1 MRLPAARRDSE
12 TGREHGES
20 VEYGEPGKSGIIPP
34 APYFFALSGSSASEK
49 FSFWQKS
56 HSQEPLELL
65 WFSSC
70 RAQAPLRNFSANLI
84 LNRHLKGID
93 ENRFGSFHDDLVL
106 GKGVFH
112 RNENFF
118 LAEAVRQ
125 ASALAIR
132 NSAAPAA
139 SSIHKQA

>member
-12 TGREHGES
+12 TGQGVWRVRRIRRARKIRDHTPCP
-20 VEYGEPGKSGIIPP
+20 V
-34 APYFFALSGSSASEK
+34 FFALSGSSASEK

-56 HSQEPLELL
+56 HSQEPMELL

-70 RAQAPLRNFSANLI
+70 SAQAPLRNFSANLI

-118 LAEAVRQ
+118 LAEAVRP

>member
-1 MRLPAARRDSE
+1 M
-12 TGREHGES
+12 
-20 VEYGEPGKSGIIPP
+20 
-34 APYFFALSGSSASEK
+34 
-49 FSFWQKS
+49 
-56 HSQEPLELL
+56 ELL

>member
-1 MRLPAARRDSE
+1 MLFVMNRTSFRCCMPAHLFVPLILRQWPGHSASEKRVLPAA
-12 TGREHGES
+12 G
-20 VEYGEPGKSGIIPP
+20 
-34 APYFFALSGSSASEK
+34 ASASEK

-56 HSQEPLELL
+56 HSQEPMELL

>member
-12 TGREHGES
+12 TGQGVWRVRRIRRARKVRDHT
-20 VEYGEPGKSGIIPP
+20 P

-56 HSQEPLELL
+56 HSQEPMELL

-70 RAQAPLRNFSANLI
+70 RAQIPLRNFSANLI

-106 GKGVFH
+106 GKGAFH